1 MHDTCALGAGRGDV
15 GNQHSVAFTHV
26 VADCSV
32 VLEAFASVTNGESV
46 LWQRL
51 VVRRCNAM
59 DDEHDGVAAVKR

>member
-1 MHDTCALGAGRGDV
+1 M

-26 VADCSV
+26 VANCSV
-32 VLEAFASVTNGESV
+32 VVEPFASITNGESV

-51 VVRRCNAM
+51 VVRWCNAV

>member
-1 MHDTCALGAGRGDV
+1 M

-26 VADCSV
+26 VADRGV
-32 VLEAFASVTNGESV
+32 VVEAFASVTNGESV

-51 VVRRCNAM
+51 VVRRCNAV